1 MEYQVKYKISGHE
14 TFPLRYTWLPK
25 AVKVLKDNPK
35 IFSDEDDAMVSLG
48 VGKNMVRAIRFWSET
63 ADIIKFQGKDGFIVT
78 EFGEILFGED
88 GLDPYLEDIQTLWL
102 IHWKLSTQVSEPLF
116 AWDYLLNQWQEPDL
130 TRTAVLRFL
139 QQKANTLDKKLSF
152 VTLEQHF
159 DTFLHTYFPT
169 RGRKGHIQEDNL
181 DCPLVELELIQKVGE
196 RESDNASGK
205 RELIYRFRR
214 ESKPEISDRLFT
226 YCLHDFF
233 TQRYPNE
240 TTVSFREIS
249 VGRGSPGQIFKL
261 PESDLRER
269 LEILNSQT
277 NKFFSYQE
285 TQNIQQVSKH
295 STLQETTLI
304 KSIYDHEEICAQ

>member
-1 MEYQVKYKISGHE
+1 MKSQTKYKISGHE
-14 TFPLRYTWLPK
+14 TFPFRYTWLPK
-25 AVKVLKDNPK
+25 AVKMVKNNPK
-35 IFSDEDDAMVSLG
+35 IFSDEDDAMILLG
-48 VGKNMVRAIRFWSET
+48 VGKNMVRSIRFWSE
-63 ADIIKFQGKDGFIVT
+63 AASIIRFQGKDGFIVT

-88 GLDPYLEDIQTLWL
+88 GLDPYLENIQTLWL
-102 IHWKLSTQVSEPLF
+102 IHWKLSTQVLGPLF

-139 QQKANTLDKKLSF
+139 HQKTNTFDKKLSF

-169 RGRKGHIQEDNL
+169 RGRKGQIQEDNL
-181 DCPLVELELIQKVGE
+181 DCPLVELELIQKIGE
-196 RESDNASGK
+196 REVGNTSRK
-205 RELIYRFRR
+205 RELIYAFRR
-214 ESKPEISDRLFT
+214 EPKPEISEKLFA

-240 TTVSFREIS
+240 LTLSFREIS

-269 LEILNSQT
+269 LESLNFQT
-277 NKFFSYQE
+277 NKLFSYQE
-285 TQNIQQVSKH
+285 SQSIQQVSKH
-295 STLQETTLI
+295 TTLQETTLI
-304 KSIYDHEEICAQ
+304 KSIYDYEEVCT

>member
-1 MEYQVKYKISGHE
+1 MKHQTKYKISGHE

-48 VGKNMVRAIRFWSET
+48 VGKNMVRAIRFWSEAT
-63 ADIIKFQGKDGFIVT
+63 GIIKFQGKDGFIVT

-102 IHWKLSTQVSEPLF
+102 IHWKLSTQVLEPLF

-139 QQKANTLDKKLSF
+139 QQKANTFDKKLSS

-181 DCPLVELELIQKVGE
+181 DCPLVELELIQKIGE
-196 RESDNASGK
+196 REVDNASRK
-205 RELIYRFRR
+205 RELIYAFRR
-214 ESKPEISDRLFT
+214 EPKPEISDRLFA

-233 TQRYPNE
+233 IQRNPNE
-240 TTVSFREIS
+240 TTLSFREIS
-249 VGRGSPGQIFKL
+249 VGHGSPGQIFKL

-269 LEILNSQT
+269 LEILNSQINT
-277 NKFFSYQE
+277 LFSYHE
-285 TQNIQQVSKH
+285 TQSIQQVSKH
-295 STLQETTLI
+295 GTLQETALI
-304 KSIYDHEEICAQ
+304 KSIYDYEEICT